1 MMSVDGS
8 AKQHRQDT
16 CAIFLEYFNNMKVS
30 MEQKFNNAIYS
41 LDGVFEVIRKRKT
54 NWDIVSIRD
63 SGCPGVYGVFDIY
76 HENFNSIIC
85 EEFDDIESPDDELK
99 VVTRAK
105 ITRILKWAKG
115 KNNIV
120 VHCTAGI
127 SRSSAIAYLIACSRM
142 PASEAIKILNPNI
155 HSPNTLV
162 VFHGIK
168 ILKDM
173 TIYEHYKKWLRKADE
188 EDCKNI

>member
-1 MMSVDGS
+1 
-8 AKQHRQDT
+8 
-16 CAIFLEYFNNMKVS
+16 
-30 MEQKFNNAIYS
+30 MEQKFNIGIYS
-41 LDGVFEVIRKRKT
+41 LERISEAIRKRRT
-54 NWDIVSIRD
+54 DWDIVSIRS
-63 SGCPGVYGVFDIY
+63 SGCADAYGVFDIY
-76 HENFNSIIC
+76 NKNFKSIIC
-85 EEFDDIESPDDELK
+85 EDFDDIESRDDELT

-127 SRSSAIAYLIACSRM
+127 SRSSAVAYLIACSRM
-142 PASEAIKILNPNI
+142 HPSEAIKILDPTR

-162 VFHGIK
+162 LFHGIK

-173 TIYEHYKKWLRKADE
+173 AVFEHYKKWLRVADE
-188 EDCKNI
+188 VECKII